1 MTDKNINLC
10 DTEDEKL
17 RYNASMFPSLIFLK
31 KGLPE
36 GKALMRKF
44 TKELSKI
51 PRKQKV
57 QIADIFDNI
66 ATTQEEGSIKPED
79 INLEEGELS
88 KHPYESLV
96 RTLLGAEK
104 STHLLEHAKI
114 VDDCLSQKFN
124 SKLIVN
130 FKTYLL
136 KTFNYEDEAL
146 NINMPVRDFYSF
158 IVLSFIANLDALV
171 HAAFYSKDIKPISLG
186 WLFMHKLNPDKWKYD
201 TTTKKYKLTNKNGS
215 PFTCTSRSFI
225 HFLLTDLYFYS
236 NEKTEEDCKNPKP
249 KEMPKSLYGLR
260 NEINWRTDDE
270 DGQLYSFLDIKSER
284 DSKRNWIS
292 LEEFYW
298 LLGMEESLEDEPDK
312 ALVNFQKSF
321 VRYIKTENIN
331 EFGGLPP
338 TAEGMTWFIYAFFQ
352 SIYEHTDKL
361 NKQTKEQHCFIC
373 DEYYGLW
380 ESMTA
385 KYEKMIS
392 EHVNN
397 PRVEWPDYLKKQA
410 TRIEHVA

>member
-10 DTEDEKL
+10 DTEVEKQ
-17 RYNASMFPSLIFLK
+17 RYNVSMLPSLLFLIK
-31 KGLPE
+31 ALPE
-36 GKALMRKF
+36 GKALMRKL

-51 PRKQKV
+51 PRKQKI
-57 QIADIFDNI
+57 QIADIFDDI
-66 ATTQEEGSIKPED
+66 ATTQEKGSIKPKD
-79 INLEEGELS
+79 INLEEGGLS

-96 RTLLGAEK
+96 RMLGAEK
-104 STHLLEHAKI
+104 SIHLLEHAKI
-114 VDDCLSQKFN
+114 IDDCLSQKFN
-124 SKLIVN
+124 SQLIAN
-130 FKTYLL
+130 FKTYLF

-146 NINMPVRDFYSF
+146 NISMPAGDFYSF
-158 IVLSFIANLDALV
+158 IVFSFIANLDVVV
-171 HAAFYSKDIKPISLG
+171 HANFYSRDIMPISLG
-186 WLFMHKLNPDKWKYD
+186 WLFMHKRDPDKWEYD
-201 TTTKKYKLTNKNGS
+201 TATKKHKLINKNGS

-225 HFLLTDLYFYS
+225 HFILTGLYFS
-236 NEKTEEDCKNPKP
+236 GSDEAKGVHKKLKP
-249 KEMPKSLYGLR
+249 KKMPKSTYSLR
-260 NEINWRTDDE
+260 GKINWKTNDQE
-270 DGQLYSFLDIKSER
+270 GQLYSFLARKSEH

-298 LLGMEESLEDEPDK
+298 LLGMEEPLEDEPDK
-312 ALVNFQKSF
+312 VLVNFQKSF
-321 VRYIKTENIN
+321 IKYIKSANIN
-331 EFGGLPP
+331 ELGGLPP

-385 KYEKMIS
+385 KYEKMVS
-392 EHVNN
+392 AHVNN